1 MKLTSKL
8 SLFLVLAIG
17 LFSCTMVKSPQSASF
32 HKVKYNP
39 HLKFANKTSKEKL
52 PETVSS
58 FEEESAEESNSNEKA
73 KVKPIQRLGSDFQN
87 LTASVS
93 SILAKPKS
101 VEQKKLETEVEN
113 ANEPSRSKTE
123 PIFNPDFKTD
133 KKSNISTYLNSPMAA
148 PVNDVPLGDILYVIL
163 VVLLILI
170 VISLIADLAGGL
182 VGALIAVLLILLI
195 LRLLGYV

>member
-1 MKLTSKL
+1 MNMTSKL
-8 SLFLVLAIG
+8 SLFLALAIG

-58 FEEESAEESNSNEKA
+58 FKEESVEEPNSKEKA
-73 KVKPIQRLGSDFQN
+73 KVKPIQRLSSDFQN

-93 SILAKPKS
+93 SILAQPKS
-101 VEQKKLETEVEN
+101 VEQIKLETEVEN
-113 ANEPSRSKTE
+113 SNEPSKSKTE

-148 PVNDVPLGDILYVIL
+148 PVDDVPLGDILYIIL